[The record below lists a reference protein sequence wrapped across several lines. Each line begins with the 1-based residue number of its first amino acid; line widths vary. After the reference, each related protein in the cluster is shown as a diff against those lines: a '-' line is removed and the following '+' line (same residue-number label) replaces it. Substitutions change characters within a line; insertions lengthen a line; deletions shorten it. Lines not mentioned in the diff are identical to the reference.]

1 MSREAEEEERNHPN
15 KRLEDNG
22 SLDDNC
28 LGHQIL
34 HFLLI
39 FTSWVCLP
47 SHLTVTVS
55 FSAHSQQPGGIWQ
68 MKNEKDKEKDFENQ
82 SREIDDTLWLTR
94 LFVVRVCLRER
105 EREYQVE
112 DMAGIKMEQKTAIGV
127 FRCRV

>member
-1 MSREAEEEERNHPN
+1 
-15 KRLEDNG
+15 
-22 SLDDNC
+22 
-28 LGHQIL
+28 
-34 HFLLI
+34 
-39 FTSWVCLP
+39 
-47 SHLTVTVS
+47 
-55 FSAHSQQPGGIWQ
+55 